1 MEGAAAAK
9 LDRGSR
15 EQIEERSEE
24 GLGEEGAE
32 LVQCKGGVR
41 RAEMLTPPL
50 SFHLKLLR
58 PSFLMSD

>member
-41 RAEMLTPPL
+41 RRNAHSSSLFSSQT
-50 SFHLKLLR
+50 S
-58 PSFLMSD
+58 PSFLPYE